1 MIIIIHNYDNDH
13 KYMRTKFFAEIL
25 LENSFTRVATSLVF
39 QEWLLQILENLDFW
53 AAGEICSWK
62 YHKKIKLAKEL

>member
-39 QEWLLQILENLDFW
+39 QE
-53 AAGEICSWK
+53 
-62 YHKKIKLAKEL
+62 